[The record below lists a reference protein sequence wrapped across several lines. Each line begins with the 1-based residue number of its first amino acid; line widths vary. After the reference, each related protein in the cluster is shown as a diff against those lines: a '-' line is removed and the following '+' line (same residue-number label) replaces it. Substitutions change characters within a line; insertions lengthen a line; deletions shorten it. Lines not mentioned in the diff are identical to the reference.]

1 MPLGADIQSVSGS
14 VNKPD
19 RQVSYVNAFTY
30 HSYVRLLFTLIIVEI
45 KICACQVSSLISTSG
60 LFLLKKEILKHPPSK
75 GPSSLPLIF
84 L

>member
-1 MPLGADIQSVSGS
+1 MPLGADIPSVSGS
-14 VNKPD
+14 VNKPG
-19 RQVSYVNAFTY
+19 RQVSYVNVFTY
-30 HSYVRLLFTLIIVEI
+30 HSYVQLLLEI

-60 LFLLKKEILKHPPSK
+60 KFLLKNKIFKHPSSK